1 MPALGPGSQ
10 GWGVRGLFAVAG
22 VAVAI
27 GASVAL
33 VASWPS
39 GGNDTPSIS
48 QTVSLPRAG
57 GATAAPQK
65 AGAAGAPQGAV
76 RIRSC
81 GPIFRGGTP
90 YPVTS
95 TASRGAPAGCGEAHS
110 VLLQALNGG
119 SADVGDWSC
128 ARSPGARRLE
138 VCSSASGRRITARD

>member
-1 MPALGPGSQ
+1 M
-10 GWGVRGLFAVAG
+10 RGLFAVAG

-39 GGNDTPSIS
+39 GGSDTRGIS
-48 QTVSLPRAG
+48 QTVSLPSAG
-57 GATAAPQK
+57 GATAVPEE
-65 AGAAGAPQGAV
+65 AGAARAPQGAV

-81 GPIFRGGTP
+81 APIFGGDAP

-110 VLLQALNGG
+110 VLLGALNGG
-119 SADVGDWSC
+119 GADIGDWRC
-128 ARSPGARRLE
+128 ARSPGARTLE
-138 VCSSASGRRITARD
+138 VCSSASGRRITARE